1 MGNCALASDT
11 RSAELSC
18 FGYLVCN
25 KDTHVHQEEEEEVEE
40 VQHGCV
46 CVFFACAALLVNVCE
61 GVLAGTGSS
70 PGARLR

>member
-1 MGNCALASDT
+1 M
-11 RSAELSC
+11 
-18 FGYLVCN
+18 CN